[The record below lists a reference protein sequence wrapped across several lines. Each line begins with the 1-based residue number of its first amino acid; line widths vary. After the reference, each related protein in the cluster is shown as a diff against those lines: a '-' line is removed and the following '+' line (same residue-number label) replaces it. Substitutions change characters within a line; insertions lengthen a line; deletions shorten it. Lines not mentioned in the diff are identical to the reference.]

1 MQQPIRVAQ
10 VVGKM
15 VGGGVESVVM
25 NYYRHINHDEVQFDF
40 LVDADSTLIP
50 RQEIEALGGR
60 VFVIPPYQHQ
70 IAYQKELVRLF
81 KKEQWKIVHS
91 HINTLSVFPLWAA
104 KRAGVPIRIAHSH
117 ATAGKGEFVRNAM
130 KYILRCGST
139 WFPTNRVA
147 CSEYAGKWLFNK
159 AQFTIIPNA
168 FEIQSFA
175 FNPVLRQKMRRSLGI
190 EKDAIVIGH
199 VGRFAPPKNQMSL
212 ISFFAHTKFPKD
224 KKTYLVFAGQGPDL
238 DTSKRLA
245 KQLHMENRVI
255 FAGQQSNMP
264 AFYSALDVFVL
275 PSTYEGLGLAL
286 IEAQASGLPCI
297 ASSTISHEADPTHTV
312 HYVEFGNET
321 AWEYAL
327 SHFRPNTTR
336 VLNQSKKRALE
347 TFDIK
352 KAAPRL
358 VAYYERLVAEHPD
371 TRKRGGQIDA

>member
-1 MQQPIRVAQ
+1 
-10 VVGKM
+10 
-15 VGGGVESVVM
+15 
-25 NYYRHINHDEVQFDF
+25 
-40 LVDADSTLIP
+40 
-50 RQEIEALGGR
+50 
-60 VFVIPPYQHQ
+60 
-70 IAYQKELVRLF
+70 
-81 KKEQWKIVHS
+81 
-91 HINTLSVFPLWAA
+91 
-104 KRAGVPIRIAHSH
+104 
-117 ATAGKGEFVRNAM
+117 
-130 KYILRCGST
+130 
-139 WFPTNRVA
+139 
-147 CSEYAGKWLFNK
+147 
-159 AQFTIIPNA
+159 
-168 FEIQSFA
+168 
-175 FNPVLRQKMRRSLGI
+175 
-190 EKDAIVIGH
+190 
-199 VGRFAPPKNQMSL
+199 
-212 ISFFAHTKFPKD
+212 
-224 KKTYLVFAGQGPDL
+224 
-238 DTSKRLA
+238 
-245 KQLHMENRVI
+245 MENRVI